1 LVGVL
6 LKKSAVRLRWPLS
19 NWLYN
24 AEKSRKAATSKGESE
39 FFPTSRKISD
49 RMGATDPIPRKNRS
63 AARGAP
69 LASCRRMVARVNP
82 VLGRLPASTTVAQ
95 RNWPNLSVTAW
106 MILAVAL
113 IAAAASWDA
122 QNEASAALSDF
133 GTDQAALAKSAADT
147 IAARVHTSDG
157 PALVLSQIVDAAPRV
172 TQVGT
177 SVVLVSAP
185 DSESWTT
192 QDGRK
197 VQLPPIAS
205 ERQDGWARLSRP
217 EAASLGLPARTAIA
231 GFATFEVAKQTWR
244 VAMVTSAERERDRER
259 RAQGRLL
266 LSVLLAGGLVLAFG
280 GLALRNQRKELEL
293 ARELAIADVQRKLD
307 ERLVR
312 ADKLATLGALAIG
325 VSHEVATP
333 LGIIVGR
340 TEQITPVADDV
351 RIKRNVQVIL
361 EQCDRIDKVIR
372 GMLALARGDSPLLE
386 RVEPGSIA
394 RRATELVAHRFVTAA
409 VTLGSEVADDLPRI
423 ACEPHLLE
431 QAIANL
437 LLNACDAC
445 DAGSGHVELRVEG
458 DAARVAFIVTD
469 NGKGIAQESMARVLE
484 PFFTTK
490 RAGEGTGLGL
500 SIANEIVRHNRG
512 TLTIAPRRSSS
523 DAKNAGTR
531 ACIEIPAVP
540 RDA

>member
-1 LVGVL
+1 
-6 LKKSAVRLRWPLS
+6 
-19 NWLYN
+19 
-24 AEKSRKAATSKGESE
+24 
-39 FFPTSRKISD
+39 
-49 RMGATDPIPRKNRS
+49 
-63 AARGAP
+63 
-69 LASCRRMVARVNP
+69 
-82 VLGRLPASTTVAQ
+82 
-95 RNWPNLSVTAW
+95 

-113 IAAAASWDA
+113 IAAVASWDA
-122 QNEASAALSDF
+122 QKEASAALSDY
-133 GTDQAALAKSAADT
+133 GTEQAALAKTTADT
-147 IAARVHTSDG
+147 IAARLHATDDTVPT
-157 PALVLSQIVDAAPRV
+157 LSQIMDAAPRV
-172 TQVGT
+172 TRVGT

-185 DSESWTT
+185 ASDVWAT

-205 ERQDGWARLSRP
+205 DRQDGWARLSRP

-231 GFATFEVAKQTWR
+231 GFATFEIAKQTWR
-244 VAMVTSAERERDRER
+244 VATVTSAERERDRER
-259 RAQGRLL
+259 RAQARLVT
-266 LSVLLAGGLVLAFG
+266 SVLLAGGLVLAFG
-280 GLALRNQRKELEL
+280 GLARRNQRKELEL

-307 ERLVR
+307 DRLVR

-325 VSHEVATP
+325 VAHEVATP
-333 LGIIVGR
+333 LAVIVGR
-340 TEQITPVADDV
+340 TEQIAPDAGDDRV
-351 RIKRNVQVIL
+351 ERNVQVIL

-386 RVEPGSIA
+386 RVEPGSVA
-394 RRATELVAHRFVTAA
+394 RRASELVAHRFVTAA
-409 VTLGSEVADDLPRI
+409 VAFASDVEGDLPRI

-445 DAGSGHVELRVEG
+445 EAGSGHVELRVEG

-490 RAGEGTGLGL
+490 RADGGTGLGL

-523 DAKNAGTR
+523 DGKNGGTR